1 MITLVILLWMSSAN
15 LCPPRHVLKQFIE
28 LHVVSAAPQTGG
40 GQQKSGGPKKI
51 FSGASRRNLCPPTLN
66 LLPTSL
72 HNVWTENSV
81 GRCLRSVLRGRKI
94 ASVHVHTQHYF
105 RPCGRKI
112 SPSVIF
118 GWVVDICKLKYCII
132 YVSSG
137 KTGSYCVFFVNKYN
151 NRVWKKRH
159 SVGLWTFPGTPETTS
174 SDSNKRSI
182 KFRNSF

>member
-40 GQQKSGGPKKI
+40 QQKSGGLKKI
-51 FSGASRRNLCPPTLN
+51 FPALLAGICAPPTLN

-118 GWVVDICKLKYCII
+118 GWVVDICKLKYCIM

-137 KTGSYCVFFVNKYN
+137 KTGSYCLVFVNKYN
-151 NRVWKKRH
+151 NRVWKK
-159 SVGLWTFPGTPETTS
+159 TE
-174 SDSNKRSI
+174 
-182 KFRNSF
+182 